1 MVGKTKHPECN
12 SRTNYR
18 EILIEKGL
26 PLSFTATSQEEEI
39 SEYSGNNAW
48 NYNGTNGNMNNNNK
62 NNALA
67 VRPVTEFHEIS
78 VW

>member
-1 MVGKTKHPECN
+1 M
-12 SRTNYR
+12 NYR

-48 NYNGTNGNMNNNNK
+48 NYNGTNGNIPTKRSKKRSSVFPCRK
-62 NNALA
+62 NRLPTQNMI
-67 VRPVTEFHEIS
+67 FSIF
-78 VW
+78 